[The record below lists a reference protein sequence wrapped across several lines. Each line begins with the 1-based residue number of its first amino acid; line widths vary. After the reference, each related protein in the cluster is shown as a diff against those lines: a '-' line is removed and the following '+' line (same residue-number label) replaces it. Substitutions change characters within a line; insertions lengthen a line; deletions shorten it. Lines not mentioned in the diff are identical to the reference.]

1 MARKHVQIQDSEVEF
16 PADVQLVSTTDLRG
30 VITYANPAFC
40 RIAGYQVDELVGH
53 NHNLVR
59 HPDMPKAAFADLWD
73 RLKEGNPW
81 RGMVKNRCKDGR
93 YYWVDAYV
101 TPIYENGKISGYQ
114 SVRCK
119 PEPQLKQVAA
129 QAYQALLKAEQGGT
143 SKLPSLHSAR
153 PLLLGLLML
162 VLFGWAAFSQGALT
176 VLLML
181 LPLLAVAG
189 TYWRELI
196 SLPRYLKRLGQQY
209 DSLTRLVYS
218 GDAPGAIADFH
229 LKMLQAR
236 IRTVLGRVND
246 ATHPLQT
253 LATDLQDSSHQ
264 AFLDINEQDAQTQQ
278 MAAAMT
284 QMASTAHE
292 IARNIQDTNS
302 QVTEARSSCQHTVQ
316 QLDQTEQQME
326 LLARQAEHAFHS
338 AVELANESERIGSVM
353 GEIQG
358 IAEQTNLLALNAAI
372 EAARA
377 GEQGRGFA
385 VVADEVRNLAGRTAQ
400 STSEIQ
406 TMIENLQQ
414 GVARA
419 VNVMQECSREMDS
432 CVDQS
437 SQANNAME
445 EVQGIVVLIS
455 DMSSQIASAA
465 EQQQATS
472 ADIATNLNRISD
484 ISDLNYQGI
493 ERVAET
499 SQQLD
504 SLAEQ
509 QEGLVQRFRLSA

>member
-1 MARKHVQIQDSEVEF
+1 MASRDVQTQDSEVEF

-40 RIAGYQVDELVGH
+40 QIAGYRVDELVGQ

-81 RGMVKNRCKDGR
+81 RGIVKNRCKDGR
-93 YYWVDAYV
+93 HYWVDAYV
-101 TPIYENGKISGYQ
+101 TPIYEHGKISGYQ

-119 PEPQLKQVAA
+119 PEPQIKQVAN
-129 QAYQALLKAEQGGT
+129 QTYQALLKVERGGA
-143 SKLPSLHSAR
+143 SKLPSLRRFR
-153 PLLLGLLML
+153 PVALSLLLLAML
-162 VLFGWAAFSQGALT
+162 GWALLSQGAMT
-176 VLLML
+176 ALLML
-181 LPLLAVAG
+181 LPLLLITGA
-189 TYWRELI
+189 YWRELI
-196 SLPRYLKRLGQQY
+196 SLPRYLKQLGQQY

-253 LATDLQDSSHQ
+253 LATDLKDSSHQ

-292 IARNIQDTNS
+292 IARNIQDTNG

-326 LLARQAEHAFHS
+326 QLARQAEQAFHS
-338 AVELANESERIGSVM
+338 AVELASESERIGSLM

-358 IAEQTNLLALNAAI
+358 IAAQTNLLALNAAI

-385 VVADEVRNLAGRTAQ
+385 VVADEVRTLSTRTHKATEQIQGSIHQIQQTLGRWQGMMQENLAQTRECAEMTRQGSGNLHLVLGEIEQVTEF
-400 STSEIQ
+400 ST
-406 TMIENLQQ
+406 
-414 GVARA
+414 
-419 VNVMQECSREMDS
+419 
-432 CVDQS
+432 
-437 SQANNAME
+437 
-445 EVQGIVVLIS
+445 
-455 DMSSQIASAA
+455 QIAAAA
-465 EQQQATS
+465 EQQQAVVEE
-472 ADIATNLNRISD
+472 ISRNIHQ
-484 ISDLNYQGI
+484 ISQYSRAN
-493 ERVAET
+493 
-499 SQQLD
+499 SQKMQAVDD
-504 SLAEQ
+504 SS
-509 QEGLVQRFRLSA
+509 QELLKRASELRGLSQTFG